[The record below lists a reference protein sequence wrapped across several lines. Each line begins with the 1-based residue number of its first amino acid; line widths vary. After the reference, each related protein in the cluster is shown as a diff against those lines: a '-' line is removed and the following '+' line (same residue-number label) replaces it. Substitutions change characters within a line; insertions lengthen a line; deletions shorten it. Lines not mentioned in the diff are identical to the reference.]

1 MNFFV
6 NNVAAEHTA
15 AIIVEPVQGEGGFM
29 APPREFYSKLK
40 AICEKYGI
48 LFIADEIQSGMGR
61 TGEMFA
67 MQHYGIEADLTT
79 TAKSLA
85 AGMPLSAVVG
95 KKEIM
100 DSVHPSGIGGTY
112 AGNPLACEAAL
123 AVFDIFETE
132 NLLEKGKRLGEKL
145 RTNLDR
151 FKEKFALIGDVR
163 GLGPMIAMELVKDRQ
178 TKVPAADEAKALV
191 KFCQGKNLIL
201 LACGPYG
208 NVIRFLMPLVITDE
222 QLEKGLAIIEE
233 GLATL
238 GK

>member
-1 MNFFV
+1 
-6 NNVAAEHTA
+6 
-15 AIIVEPVQGEGGFM
+15 M
-29 APPREFYSKLK
+29 APPKEFYVKLK
-40 AICEKYGI
+40 AICEKNNI
-48 LFIADEIQSGMGR
+48 LLIADEVQSGMGR

-132 NLLEKGKRLGEKL
+132 NLLDKGRTLGEKL
-145 RTNLDR
+145 RANPDPFPGEVHPDR
-151 FKEKFALIGDVR
+151 RCARYRAD
-163 GLGPMIAMELVKDRQ
+163 DRHG
-178 TKVPAADEAKALV
+178 TGERPRHENS
-191 KFCQGKNLIL
+191 G
-201 LACGPYG
+201 
-208 NVIRFLMPLVITDE
+208 R
-222 QLEKGLAIIEE
+222 
-233 GLATL
+233 
-238 GK
+238 